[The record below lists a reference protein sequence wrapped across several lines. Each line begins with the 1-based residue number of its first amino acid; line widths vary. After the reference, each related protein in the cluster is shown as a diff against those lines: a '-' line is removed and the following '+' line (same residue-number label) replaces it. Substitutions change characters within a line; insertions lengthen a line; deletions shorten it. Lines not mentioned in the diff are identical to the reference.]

1 MKADRMVIDDFE
13 FLGFLVE
20 HCGPGAAIML
30 ETPLDVLHRYG
41 RNGVEFGALAKLE
54 GAALGVLGEIE
65 TLGECR
71 MVVFLL
77 AKFFYQAVM
86 QCHQE
91 IVRGRGAVML
101 LRLEP
106 AGGDIGVP
114 SQHYLPFGY
123 YGCSPGSADEGHSER
138 SRRDRRVRQHRAAG
152 QRHSSHNALL

>member
-41 RNGVEFGALAKLE
+41 RTVVEFGALAKLE
-54 GAALGVLGEIE
+54 GAALGVLGAIE
-65 TLGECR
+65 TLGQCR

-77 AKFFYQAVM
+77 AKVFYQAVM
-86 QCHQE
+86 QCHQV

-101 LRLEP
+101 LRIEP
-106 AGGDIGVP
+106 TSGDVGVP
-114 SQHYLPFGY
+114 RQHYLRFGND
-123 YGCSPGSADEGHSER
+123 SRRAGSADEGLSER
-138 SRRDRRVRQHRAAG
+138 SRRDRHCPQHRAAG
-152 QRHSSHNALL
+152 